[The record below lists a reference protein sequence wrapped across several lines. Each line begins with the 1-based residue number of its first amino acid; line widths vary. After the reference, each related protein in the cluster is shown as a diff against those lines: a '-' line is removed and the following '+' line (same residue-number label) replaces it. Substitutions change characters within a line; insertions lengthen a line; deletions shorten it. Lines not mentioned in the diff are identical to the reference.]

1 MIPTNA
7 RPAPR
12 FRLTG
17 QLIAGVVLAAL
28 GILFTLDNLEIL
40 RARDFLRF
48 WPAVLV
54 IVGVSQVVQAR
65 SSAGMI
71 GGSIWILIG
80 GVMLGERL
88 NLIANIFRFWPL
100 LLIAVGGYV
109 VWQSLNR
116 REAPPGERSDR
127 VSAVAVLGG
136 VDRRVLSS
144 SFAGG
149 DVTAFMGGGKLDL
162 REATLA
168 AGAEALL
175 DVTAMMGG
183 FEIRVPDSWNVIVDI
198 VPFMGGYED
207 KTRHPADPSA
217 PRLRVRGFVMMGGVE
232 VRN

>member
-1 MIPTNA
+1 MTTTN
-7 RPAPR
+7 PR

-17 QLIAGVVLAAL
+17 QLIAGLVLAAL

-54 IVGVSQVVQAR
+54 VVGISQVVQAR

-116 REAPPGERSDR
+116 REATPGERSDR

-162 REATLA
+162 RESTLP

-183 FEIRVPDSWNVIVDI
+183 FEIKVPESWNVIVDI